1 MRQIK
6 GKLVFLRVSGEFELL
21 RVRVIG
27 VQHYLQRCSKC
38 GVLLLEYEQPTTNID
53 PLGSRLFTVLCKHL
67 FLEHKKPL
75 RRTHRSL
82 HTAASVRFAE
92 QHFRQ
97 AKPTSISRME
107 LKEKFKTLVI
117 RLVMLSVYMTS
128 GAAIFSV
135 IEQDRDDGS
144 KFTQELNE
152 VKKNMSRQFN
162 ASMEVVNTLI
172 QTLEQLLQ
180 ENRRNCKFQHNDW
193 NYYQSLYF
201 VGSVTT
207 TIGE

>member
-1 MRQIK
+1 
-6 GKLVFLRVSGEFELL
+6 
-21 RVRVIG
+21 
-27 VQHYLQRCSKC
+27 
-38 GVLLLEYEQPTTNID
+38 
-53 PLGSRLFTVLCKHL
+53 
-67 FLEHKKPL
+67 
-75 RRTHRSL
+75 
-82 HTAASVRFAE
+82 
-92 QHFRQ
+92 
-97 AKPTSISRME
+97 ME